1 MQIIGE
7 DQIRAAVS
15 LPDAIDAVRAGF
27 AAMAAGRVRLG
38 GTIHLDVP
46 EAAGELHVK
55 GAHVEGE
62 PYIVVKVAGGFYENP
77 AKGLPVGPGMMLVI
91 AAATGIPTA
100 LLNDN
105 GWLTDV
111 RTAAAG
117 AVAADLLA
125 KRRLSKVT
133 VVGSGVQARLQLH
146 ALTEVREPDRVVIW
160 GRDHRRAEQC
170 ASELADE
177 LTADVG
183 PARDLETAVR
193 EADLVITVTPSR
205 TPLVRAD
212 WLSPGVHVT
221 AVGSDGPLKREL
233 ESAVLQRADVMVVD
247 SIEQCAQLG
256 ELHHA
261 LADGSVEMADV
272 TSELGELVASGE
284 PLRTSDELISVCDLT
299 GVGVQDWAIATLVMS
314 SVAADPARE

>member
-146 ALTEVREPDRVVIW
+146 ALTEVREPDTVVIW

-272 TSELGELVASGE
+272 TGELGELVASGE
-284 PLRTSDELISVCDLT
+284 PLRTSAELITVCDLT

>member
-1 MQIIGE
+1 
-7 DQIRAAVS
+7 
-15 LPDAIDAVRAGF
+15 
-27 AAMAAGRVRLG
+27 
-38 GTIHLDVP
+38 
-46 EAAGELHVK
+46 
-55 GAHVEGE
+55 
-62 PYIVVKVAGGFYENP
+62 VV
-77 AKGLPVGPGMMLVI
+77 L
-91 AAATGIPTA
+91 
-100 LLNDN
+100 
-105 GWLTDV
+105 
-111 RTAAAG
+111 
-117 AVAADLLA
+117 
-125 KRRLSKVT
+125 
-133 VVGSGVQARLQLH
+133 
-146 ALTEVREPDRVVIW
+146 W
-160 GRDHRRAEQC
+160 GRDHRRAERC

-272 TSELGELVASGE
+272 TGELGELVASGE
-284 PLRTSDELISVCDLT
+284 PLRTSAELITVCDLT

>member
-170 ASELADE
+170 ASELADQ
-177 LTADVG
+177 LTADVA

-272 TSELGELVASGE
+272 TGELGELVASGE
-284 PLRTSDELISVCDLT
+284 PLRTSAELITVCDLT